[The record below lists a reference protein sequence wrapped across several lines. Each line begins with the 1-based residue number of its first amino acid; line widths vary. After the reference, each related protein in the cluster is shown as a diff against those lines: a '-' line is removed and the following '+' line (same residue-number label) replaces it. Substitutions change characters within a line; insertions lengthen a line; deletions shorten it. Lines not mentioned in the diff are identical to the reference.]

1 MKIEQ
6 LYEALTDI
14 DAAYILSAAP
24 QPTRAR
30 RLRIQRWIALA
41 ACLCL
46 IIGILFP
53 HQRSVSQYSAYDA
66 ASLFA
71 SVNDGSTNQYMQVS
85 APDERGLYLNR
96 MMVSNRMKVYRYR
109 GSGKKLDE
117 DELLDFAH
125 TYIPKVEKLLN
136 MSVSDYEIN
145 RFESFGSLRSLY
157 IYHSDDFYV
166 GATQYEGYHRISFS
180 GYDGDLLYLD
190 GKALQINPQKSDG
203 RILASLASAKRTLFR
218 TFGVSFKDVKLV
230 RKYNAYD
237 EYGATSIHIYF
248 YNEKDHA
255 LNRYVEHPVSD
266 CIELAFYQGQEW
278 NGYLPSATSMTDCT
292 VRYIQNRTKQNRMYE
307 VDSKVKTLSVR
318 EAEKLLNSGY
328 VFGGHACQLC
338 MERQEK
344 ISFEN
349 YDHVELTYLYYNG
362 SGDPPEYVPEADL
375 YIPFYA
381 FYKQIGTGKNGNLI
395 YAKTYVPAIALQDM
409 DEYFVQQ
416 QEKHRS

>member
-1 MKIEQ
+1 M
-6 LYEALTDI
+6 
-14 DAAYILSAAP
+14 
-24 QPTRAR
+24 
-30 RLRIQRWIALA
+30 A

-180 GYDGDLLYLD
+180 GYGL
-190 GKALQINPQKSDG
+190 
-203 RILASLASAKRTLFR
+203 
-218 TFGVSFKDVKLV
+218 
-230 RKYNAYD
+230 
-237 EYGATSIHIYF
+237 
-248 YNEKDHA
+248 
-255 LNRYVEHPVSD
+255 
-266 CIELAFYQGQEW
+266 
-278 NGYLPSATSMTDCT
+278 
-292 VRYIQNRTKQNRMYE
+292 
-307 VDSKVKTLSVR
+307 
-318 EAEKLLNSGY
+318 
-328 VFGGHACQLC
+328 
-338 MERQEK
+338 
-344 ISFEN
+344 
-349 YDHVELTYLYYNG
+349 
-362 SGDPPEYVPEADL
+362 
-375 YIPFYA
+375 
-381 FYKQIGTGKNGNLI
+381 
-395 YAKTYVPAIALQDM
+395 
-409 DEYFVQQ
+409 
-416 QEKHRS
+416 